1 MGFQKRSNKVRDDLL
16 LLKFSSKNGG
26 NNMSYKKMRNTIEK
40 MANESY
46 EDFTK
51 VLISFG
57 KGINDKE
64 TLDKLYT
71 DYMENDSI
79 SLLNDEY
86 D

>member
-1 MGFQKRSNKVRDDLL
+1 
-16 LLKFSSKNGG
+16 
-26 NNMSYKKMRNTIEK
+26 MSYKKMRNTIEK